1 LVLQL
6 NTYINN
12 RVNLKQVIKP
22 FTLAFL
28 KMNSIKLLAKQGFI
42 KSKKFKFI
50 IEGWHNRILQLL
62 SLIVP
67 ALLLICFG
75 IVVYEF
81 GFKPFWSNNN
91 KITFWLTLLLNIVT
105 VLLAVRIILEIFIKK
120 KKWVRVFN
128 IGGWIFILFLTLYVI
143 PHKSGLENTST
154 NYFLFYKLV
163 IYGGVVLAFITEIS
177 NFLQF
182 IYSKVVN
189 PGLLFVGSF
198 AFLVLLGGFLLKLPI
213 ATYNGISAI
222 NALFT
227 STSAVCVTGLIVVDT
242 ATYFTPFG
250 HLIILTLIQVGGL
263 GIMTF
268 AGLLAYAVAGHTS
281 FKTQLAFKDI
291 MSSRQVNNIMYFV
304 YQVVFV
310 TLLFEAVGAACI
322 YFSLDD
328 SLFTRQRD
336 KIFFSIFHAV
346 SAFCNAGFSTYTNG
360 LYEPVIRFNYTFQL
374 FIASLVI
381 LGGMGFPIVFNL
393 YQYLKIKTSN
403 LICRIKGGGQI
414 KHFPGLI
421 FLNARLA
428 LSVSAI
434 LLVVGFI
441 AYLLFEQNGTLQQHP
456 TLPGKI
462 VTSFFGSVTPR
473 TAGFNTVDLTAM
485 NLSTIMIY
493 LLLMWIGA
501 SPGSTGGGIKT
512 TTAGV
517 AVLNM
522 IAIVRGKDRSEFFKS
537 EISHN
542 SVQRAFAIIILSLLL
557 IGISIFFVS
566 INDSEKGLI
575 SIAFEVFSAF
585 STVGL
590 SLGITANLSV
600 ISKIALM
607 ITMFAGRVGMITL
620 LVAFIN
626 QSKHLYYRYPKEDIA
641 F

>member
-1 LVLQL
+1 M
-6 NTYINN
+6 N
-12 RVNLKQVIKP
+12 R
-22 FTLAFL
+22 
-28 KMNSIKLLAKQGFI
+28 IKLLAKWGFRKTK
-42 KSKKFKFI
+42 KSKFI
-50 IEGWHNRILQLL
+50 LEGWNNKILHFL

-81 GFKPFWSNNN
+81 GFMPFRSNNN
-91 KITFWLTLLLNIVT
+91 KITFWLKLLLNIVSI
-105 VLLAVRIILEIFIKK
+105 LLAIRIVLEIFITK

-128 IGGWIFILFLTLYVI
+128 ISGWLFIIFLTLYVI
-143 PHKSGLENTST
+143 PEKSSLQNTSA
-154 NYFLFYKLV
+154 NYFLFYKL
-163 IYGGVVLAFITEIS
+163 ILYAGVVLAFITEIS

-182 IYSKVVN
+182 IYSKVIN

-198 AFLVLLGGFLLKLPI
+198 AFLILLGGFLLKLPN
-213 ATYNGISAI
+213 ATYNGISGI
-222 NALFT
+222 DALFT

-242 ATYFTPFG
+242 STHFTPFG
-250 HLIILTLIQVGGL
+250 HLIILLLIQTGGL

-281 FKTQLAFKDI
+281 FKTQLAFKDM
-291 MSSRQVNNIMYFV
+291 MSSRQVNNIMHFV
-304 YQVVFV
+304 YQVIFV
-310 TLLFEAVGAACI
+310 TILFEVAGAAFI
-322 YFSLDD
+322 FFSLDD
-328 SLFTRQRD
+328 SLFSRHLD

-360 LYEPVIRFNYTFQL
+360 LYEPVVRFNYMFHL
-374 FIASLVI
+374 LIAALII

-393 YQYLKIKTSN
+393 YRYLRIKTSN
-403 LICRIKGGGQI
+403 LMCRIKGGGQI
-414 KHFPGLI
+414 QHFPGLI

-428 LSVSAI
+428 LVVSAI
-434 LLVVGFI
+434 LLIIGFI
-441 AYLLFEQNGTLQQHP
+441 AYLLFEQTATLKQHP
-456 TLPGKI
+456 TLTGKI
-462 VTSFFGSVTPR
+462 ITSFFGSVTPR

-517 AVLNM
+517 AILNM
-522 IAIVRGKDRSEFFKS
+522 VAILRGKDRTEFFRS

-542 SVQRAFAIIILSLLL
+542 SIRRAFAIIILSLLL

-566 INDSEKGLI
+566 IYDSDKGLI
-575 SIAFEVFSAF
+575 AIAFEVFSAF

-600 ISKIALM
+600 FSKIVLM
-607 ITMFAGRVGMITL
+607 ITMFVGRIGMITL
-620 LVAFIN
+620 LVAFIK
-626 QSKHLYYRYPKEDIA
+626 QSKQLYYRYSKEDIA